1 MGYFRFISKPFKRTA
16 FRHSKTIIE
25 KGIKVVYTKYSQ
37 KYIIKFK
44 KNSIPV
50 HGLEKYQVELLKK
63 LEKERGISHGK
74 TREYWFM
81 RGPRLFFTVF
91 MGILLNICCNQI
103 IQKEPEIWV
112 SISSGLVWLSL
123 SAYMLY
129 QRLPDSILSSL
140 MRIGHDHYTDWKIN
154 EFKKMEYK

>member
-1 MGYFRFISKPFKRTA
+1 MGYFRFLSKPFKRAAYT
-16 FRHSKTIIE
+16 HSKKII
-25 KGIKVVYTKYSQ
+25 KNGIRTVHAKYSQ
-37 KYIIKFK
+37 KYIIKCK
-44 KNSIPV
+44 KKSIPV
-50 HGLEKYQVELLKK
+50 QGLEVYQAELLRK
-63 LEKERGISHGK
+63 LETEKGISHGK

-81 RGPRLFFTVF
+81 RGPRLFLTVF
-91 MGILLNICCNQI
+91 VGLTLNLCCNQI
-103 IQKEPEIWV
+103 IQDEPEIWV

-140 MRIGHDHYTDWKIN
+140 MRIGHDHYIGWKIN

>member
-1 MGYFRFISKPFKRTA
+1 MGYFRFISKPFKRAA
-16 FRHSKTIIE
+16 FRHSKLIIE
-25 KGIKVVYTKYSQ
+25 NGIKIVYAKYCQKFITK
-37 KYIIKFK
+37 FN

-50 HGLEKYQVELLKK
+50 QGLEEYQTELLRK
-63 LEKERGISHGK
+63 LEKEKGISHGK

-81 RGPRLFFTVF
+81 RGPRLFLTVF
-91 MGILLNICCNQI
+91 VGISLNICCSQI
-103 IQKEPEIWV
+103 IQEEPEIWV

-140 MRIGHDHYTDWKIN
+140 MRIGHDHYTSWKKNNFQKI
-154 EFKKMEYK
+154 ESK